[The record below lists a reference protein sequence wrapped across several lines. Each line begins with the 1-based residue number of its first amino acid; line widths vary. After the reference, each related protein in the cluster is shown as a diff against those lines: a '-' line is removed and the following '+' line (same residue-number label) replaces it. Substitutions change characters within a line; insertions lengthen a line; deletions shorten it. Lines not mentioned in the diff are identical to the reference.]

1 MPAAPAARADDPV
14 TLSRDGQI
22 TDKVGALGD
31 RRGQVVAA
39 LDRLYAD
46 RRIQLFV
53 VYVRDFSGRSAQN
66 WADETADKNGLG
78 LDDVLLA
85 VATHDRQYAYTVDP
99 GSRLTDAQLRD
110 VASTAIE
117 PALKQNDWAGAA
129 IGAANGYAAVVAGKP
144 VPTPAVTPGID
155 DPGTGSSGGTSTGD
169 LILPVVL
176 VGGAGA
182 VAAYA
187 YTRRRRRTTTR
198 TTPGATGWG
207 QGAAPS
213 GGPPRPPTPLP
224 DLDAHAKQ
232 ALVETDDA
240 VRTSEEELGFATAQ
254 FGEEAAAPFT
264 EAVTYAKG
272 ELTAAFRL
280 RQQLDDAFPEDDA
293 TRRRML
299 DEIINRCTGANARL
313 DAVSED
319 FDRLRALER
328 NAPQALATAETAFRA
343 LAGRVSA
350 AETTLTS
357 MRGRYADSA
366 SSSVAGDIEQAKDRL
381 VFTTSN
387 LNQARQAV
395 DGGNNAAAA
404 VYVRAA
410 EGAVDQ
416 ATTLVDA
423 VDRRARELAEAAA
436 ELPAALTETETDL
449 ADAGGLLEGTS
460 EGVSTADL
468 RGRIARAQSV
478 LGDVNRELQAGRY
491 DPIDALRRVEEA
503 DAALDEALAGARERE
518 QGDRRARSLLDQA
531 MLTTR
536 SAIAAAADYITTNRG
551 AVGSQARTRLAEA
564 QRRLERARELAGTD
578 DPQGALA
585 EAHQADSLAGQARS
599 LAEEDVRAYGN
610 RNGPGGVQGGG
621 GGVGGAVLGGIIL
634 GGLLG
639 GGGGGRGYGGG
650 FGGGFGEADSVEA
663 AAPAASAAGALAADG
678 AAAAASEPSAEH
690 ARGAFPR
697 SVPAFV
703 VSIQRRGAMTKQT
716 ILGRVTQLAKANI
729 NALLDQAEDPQK
741 MLDQLIRDYTANI
754 SEAEQAVAAT
764 IGNLRLMEQDHR
776 EDVDAAKEWGD
787 KALAASRKADELRAA
802 GSVAEA
808 DKFDNL
814 AKVALG
820 RQLQS
825 EKEAKTAEPT
835 IASQT
840 VVVDKLKSGLEQMKS
855 KLTELKSK
863 RDELVARAKSAQ
875 AQNQMMDSVK
885 NINVLDPTSELSR
898 FEDKVRREEAKAMGK
913 QELAASSL
921 DAQFEQLDSLGDSAE
936 VEARLAALKTAS

>member
-1 MPAAPAARADDPV
+1 MQLVSRTRILIPGRALVAVLMAVGWLALPTTPAARADDPV

-53 VYVRDFSGRSAQN
+53 VYVRDFSSRSAQN
-66 WADETADKNGLG
+66 WADATADKNGLG

-144 VPTPAVTPGID
+144 VPIPTITPGID

-176 VGGAGA
+176 IGGAGA

-187 YTRRRRRTTTR
+187 YTRRKRRSTTR
-198 TTPGATGWG
+198 TTPGSAGWG
-207 QGAAPS
+207 HGAAPS

-224 DLDAHAKQ
+224 ELDAHAKQ

-264 EAVTYAKG
+264 EAVTFAKG

-299 DEIINRCTGANARL
+299 DEITNRCTGANARL
-313 DAVSED
+313 DTVSED

-328 NAPQALATAETAFRA
+328 NAPQALATAETAFRS
-343 LAGRVSA
+343 LAVRASA
-350 AETTLTS
+350 AETALTS

-366 SSSVAGDIEQAKDRL
+366 SSSVADDIEQAKDRL
-381 VFTTSN
+381 VFTTSS

-410 EGAVDQ
+410 EGAVGQ

-436 ELPAALTETETDL
+436 ALPAALTETETDL
-449 ADAGGLLEGTS
+449 ADAGGLLEGAS

-478 LGDVNRELQAGRY
+478 LGDVNTEMQAGRY
-491 DPIDALRRVEEA
+491 DPIDVLRRVEEA
-503 DAALDEALAGARERE
+503 DAALDEALTGARERE

-585 EAHQADSLAGQARS
+585 EAHQAGSLAGQARS

-650 FGGGFGEADSVEA
+650 FGGGFGGGGGGGPGSF
-663 AAPAASAAGALAADG
+663 GG
-678 AAAAASEPSAEH
+678 GGT
-690 ARGAFPR
+690 RG
-697 SVPAFV
+697 
-703 VSIQRRGAMTKQT
+703 RRGGG
-716 ILGRVTQLAKANI
+716 GR
-729 NALLDQAEDPQK
+729 
-741 MLDQLIRDYTANI
+741 
-754 SEAEQAVAAT
+754 
-764 IGNLRLMEQDHR
+764 
-776 EDVDAAKEWGD
+776 
-787 KALAASRKADELRAA
+787 
-802 GSVAEA
+802 
-808 DKFDNL
+808 F
-814 AKVALG
+814 
-820 RQLQS
+820 
-825 EKEAKTAEPT
+825 
-835 IASQT
+835 
-840 VVVDKLKSGLEQMKS
+840 
-855 KLTELKSK
+855 
-863 RDELVARAKSAQ
+863 
-875 AQNQMMDSVK
+875 
-885 NINVLDPTSELSR
+885 
-898 FEDKVRREEAKAMGK
+898 
-913 QELAASSL
+913 
-921 DAQFEQLDSLGDSAE
+921 
-936 VEARLAALKTAS
+936 

>member
-1 MPAAPAARADDPV
+1 MQLVSRTRILIPGRALVAVLMAVGWLALPTTPAARADDPV

-53 VYVRDFSGRSAQN
+53 VYVRDFSSRSAQN
-66 WADETADKNGLG
+66 WADATADKNGLG

-144 VPTPAVTPGID
+144 VPIPTITPGID

-176 VGGAGA
+176 IGGAGA

-187 YTRRRRRTTTR
+187 YTRRKRRSTTR
-198 TTPGATGWG
+198 TTPGSAGWG
-207 QGAAPS
+207 HGAAPS

-224 DLDAHAKQ
+224 ELDAHAKQ

-264 EAVTYAKG
+264 EAVTFAKG

-299 DEIINRCTGANARL
+299 DEITNRCTGANARL
-313 DAVSED
+313 DTVSED

-328 NAPQALATAETAFRA
+328 NAPQALATAETAFRS
-343 LAGRVSA
+343 LAVRASA
-350 AETTLTS
+350 AETALTS

-366 SSSVAGDIEQAKDRL
+366 SSSVADDIEQAKDRL
-381 VFTTSN
+381 VFTTSS

-410 EGAVDQ
+410 EGAVGQ

-436 ELPAALTETETDL
+436 ALPAALTETETDL

-460 EGVSTADL
+460 EGVPTADL

-478 LGDVNRELQAGRY
+478 LGDVNTEMQAGRY
-491 DPIDALRRVEEA
+491 DPIDVLRRVEEA
-503 DAALDEALAGARERE
+503 DAALDEALTGARERE

-536 SAIAAAADYITTNRG
+536 SATAAAADYITTNRG

-585 EAHQADSLAGQARS
+585 EAHQAGSLAGQARS

-650 FGGGFGEADSVEA
+650 FGGGFGGGGGGGPGSF
-663 AAPAASAAGALAADG
+663 GG
-678 AAAAASEPSAEH
+678 GGT
-690 ARGAFPR
+690 RG
-697 SVPAFV
+697 
-703 VSIQRRGAMTKQT
+703 RRGGG
-716 ILGRVTQLAKANI
+716 GR
-729 NALLDQAEDPQK
+729 
-741 MLDQLIRDYTANI
+741 
-754 SEAEQAVAAT
+754 
-764 IGNLRLMEQDHR
+764 
-776 EDVDAAKEWGD
+776 
-787 KALAASRKADELRAA
+787 
-802 GSVAEA
+802 
-808 DKFDNL
+808 F
-814 AKVALG
+814 
-820 RQLQS
+820 
-825 EKEAKTAEPT
+825 
-835 IASQT
+835 
-840 VVVDKLKSGLEQMKS
+840 
-855 KLTELKSK
+855 
-863 RDELVARAKSAQ
+863 
-875 AQNQMMDSVK
+875 
-885 NINVLDPTSELSR
+885 
-898 FEDKVRREEAKAMGK
+898 
-913 QELAASSL
+913 
-921 DAQFEQLDSLGDSAE
+921 
-936 VEARLAALKTAS
+936 